1 MRPVRQQAP
10 VTASEPLTVVHTPGH
25 AAPIRVSRHRAVY
38 AMKTEVRGYGAGWPL
53 HVEISADNQVFLLR
67 TVRVSHK
74 RSVFV
79 GLV

>member
-1 MRPVRQQAP
+1 MCIHHSLLP
-10 VTASEPLTVVHTPGH
+10 PLTVVHIPGH

-67 TVRVSHK
+67 TVRT
-74 RSVFV
+74 SVCRIAAHIT
-79 GLV
+79 GSSSI